1 MARKH
6 EASLMPGWLLLIS
19 RDTGLQ
25 PALGR
30 AMVRAGGGC
39 QLWSVGSAEQAR
51 RCLARRDR
59 LPTAVVIDELFLEN
73 DSLEDFAEEFSWYAP
88 VIAIGHAGRQ
98 PRMAPLVAEGK
109 VDFLSRDDHFIP
121 LAAAMVER
129 ALRWEQEVDEQ
140 IRQAAANPQQAPT
153 RTEPSPDPDG
163 FPAEALRLL
172 GAILDNLE
180 TVLADRTRLP
190 NAAARRLGRAAD
202 LAFDLK
208 TGLRLLAGHTSPET
222 GPESTPSA

>member
-1 MARKH
+1 MERKR
-6 EASLMPGWLLLIS
+6 EIELMPRWMLLIS
-19 RDTGLQ
+19 RDTGLG

-30 AMVRAGGGC
+30 ALLRAGGGC
-39 QLWSVGSAEQAR
+39 QLWAVESAEQAR
-51 RCLARRDR
+51 RCLARRDT
-59 LPTAVVIDELFLEN
+59 LPAAIVIDELFLEN
-73 DSLEDFAEEFSWYAP
+73 DALEDIAEEFSWYAP

-129 ALRWEQEVDEQ
+129 FLRWEQEVDEH
-140 IRQAAANPQQAPT
+140 IRHAATAPQAVARSA
-153 RTEPSPDPDG
+153 PSPDPDG

-172 GAILDNLE
+172 SAILDNLE
-180 TVLADRTRLP
+180 TVLADRGHLP
-190 NAAARRLGRAAD
+190 TAAARRLGRAAD

-208 TGLRLLAGHTSPET
+208 TGLRLLAGHEPAE
-222 GPESTPSA
+222 PLNL

>member
-1 MARKH
+1 
-6 EASLMPGWLLLIS
+6 MPGWLLVIS
-19 RDTGLQ
+19 RDTGLG

-30 AMVRAGGGC
+30 ALLRAGGGC
-39 QLWSVGSAEQAR
+39 QLWAVDSAEQAR
-51 RCLARRDR
+51 RCLARRDG

-73 DSLEDFAEEFSWYAP
+73 DPLEDVAEEFSWYAA

-129 ALRWEQEVDEQ
+129 ALRWEQEVDEH
-140 IRQAAANPQQAPT
+140 IRRAAALPT
-153 RTEPSPDPDG
+153 DPRPTAASPDPDG
-163 FPAEALRLL
+163 FPVEALRLL

-180 TVLADRTRLP
+180 TVLADRGRLP
-190 NAAARRLGRAAD
+190 TAAARRLGRAAD

-208 TGLRLLAGHTSPET
+208 SGLRLLAGHPASQA
-222 GPESTPSA
+222 ESAEFPRP

>member
-1 MARKH
+1 
-6 EASLMPGWLLLIS
+6 MPGWLLLIS
-19 RDTGLQ
+19 RDTGLG

-30 AMVRAGGGC
+30 ALVRAGGGF
-39 QLWSVGSAEQAR
+39 QLWAVDSAEQAR
-51 RCLARRDR
+51 RCLARRDS

-73 DSLEDFAEEFSWYAP
+73 DSLEDVAEEFSWYAP

-129 ALRWEQEVDEQ
+129 ALRWEEEVDER
-140 IRQAAANPQQAPT
+140 IRQAAALPPDPPRGA
-153 RTEPSPDPDG
+153 PSPDPDG

-172 GAILDNLE
+172 SAILDNLE
-180 TVLADRTRLP
+180 TVLADRGHLP
-190 NAAARRLGRAAD
+190 TAAARRLGRAAD

-208 TGLRLLAGHTSPET
+208 SGLRLLAGQPASQT
-222 GPESTPSA
+222 ESAEFPSV